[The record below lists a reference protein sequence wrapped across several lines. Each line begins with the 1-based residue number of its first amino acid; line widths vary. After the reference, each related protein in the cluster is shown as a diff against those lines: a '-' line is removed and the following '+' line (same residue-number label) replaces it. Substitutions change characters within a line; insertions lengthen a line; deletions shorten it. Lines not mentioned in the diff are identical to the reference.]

1 MVFSLFMKKR
11 AGVLMK
17 LISHIFVSCL
27 VIGMAIFSSI
37 FINSNTTYQ
46 GYELLYIL
54 PLLYMVLFILIL
66 SPLLFYRFNTFLMSY
81 TLVTF
86 LRYLILPFLI
96 VKSGW
101 YIGRSPVD
109 PMASSFSTALLLMMW
124 ELILTTA
131 AIAFF
136 FSRKKILRIKP
147 FVKTS
152 VELPQSI
159 FIYVVYILMSFVV
172 LAAVP
177 EALNSF
183 AFLMPRDNMIDI
195 GMGGFKISIV
205 QFILITAKYLI
216 FLLMMMLLY
225 RRYERTKG
233 TIWIWLSFGA
243 VLLNIMIIFGDN
255 RSDFLI
261 SAIASLYLFYR
272 LFLKRSLPFI
282 FSTVVLVF
290 IVFMNITTYRNTTS
304 ITGGENRLT
313 DLTDM
318 LQIYAG
324 GPYNVAMAIELPSYF
339 PNAAT
344 IGNFI
349 YDLGRP
355 IIGLNVF
362 FRELQGF
369 EFSNYLYNYRIYFS
383 DHVSQIIPIVGQ
395 GNLYMGFLF
404 APLLNV
410 TFVALAYI
418 LYKIMCRQNQ
428 IELIFFLTIPI
439 TRIGFMMGQNAGIL
453 LNDIS
458 FILVLN
464 ITLYLLNHYVVLRRK
479 GLVT

>member
-1 MVFSLFMKKR
+1 
-11 AGVLMK
+11 MK
-17 LISHIFVSCL
+17 LISHIIVSCI
-27 VIGMAIFSSI
+27 VIGLGIFTSI

-46 GYELLYIL
+46 GYELLYAL
-54 PLLYMVLFILIL
+54 PLLYMLLFILIL

-81 TLVTF
+81 TIVTF
-86 LRYLILPFLI
+86 LRYMVLPFLI

-109 PMASSFSTALLLMMW
+109 PMASSFSTAILLMMW
-124 ELILTTA
+124 ELIVTTA
-131 AIAFF
+131 AVAFF
-136 FSRKKILRIKP
+136 FSRQKALRLKNSIQ
-147 FVKTS
+147 TR
-152 VELPQSI
+152 VELPQST
-159 FIYVVYILMSFVV
+159 FIYVVYIIMSVGV

-195 GMGGFKISIV
+195 GTGGFKISVV

-216 FLLMMMLLY
+216 FLLMMTAIY
-225 RRYERTKG
+225 RRYERTQAS
-233 TIWIWLSFGA
+233 IWIWLSFGV
-243 VLLNIMIIFGDN
+243 VLLNVTILFGDN

-272 LFLKRSLPFI
+272 LFLKRALPFI
-282 FSTVVLVF
+282 FSTIALLV
-290 IVFMNITTYRNTTS
+290 IVFMNITSYRNTVS

-324 GPYNVAMAIELPSYF
+324 GPYNVAIAMELPAYF

-362 FRELQGF
+362 FKQFEGF

-383 DHVSQIIPIVGQ
+383 DHVAQIIPMVGQ
-395 GNLYMGFLF
+395 GNLYGGFLF

-410 TFVALAYI
+410 AFVALVYM
-418 LYKIMCRQNQ
+418 LYKIMCRHNQ

-439 TRIGFMMGQNAGIL
+439 TRMGFMMGQNAGIL

-458 FILVLN
+458 FVLLLN
-464 ITLYLLNHYVVLRRK
+464 ITLYLANHYIVLRRK
-479 GLVT
+479 ELVT

>member
-1 MVFSLFMKKR
+1 
-11 AGVLMK
+11 MK
-17 LISHIFVSCL
+17 LISHIIVSCI
-27 VIGMAIFSSI
+27 VIGLAIFTSI
-37 FINSNTTYQ
+37 FININTTFQ
-46 GYELLYIL
+46 GYEWLYLL
-54 PLLYMVLFILIL
+54 PLLYMLLFILIL

-81 TLVTF
+81 TIVTF
-86 LRYLILPFLI
+86 LRYIVLPFLI

-109 PMASSFSTALLLMMW
+109 PMASSFSTAIFLMMW
-124 ELILTTA
+124 ELIVTTA
-131 AIAFF
+131 AVAFF
-136 FSRKKILRIKP
+136 FSRQKSLQ
-147 FVKTS
+147 VKLQKTTENR
-152 VELPQSI
+152 VVLPQST
-159 FIYVVYILMSFVV
+159 FIYVLYILFSLGV

-195 GMGGFKISIV
+195 GTGGFKISVV

-216 FLLMMMLLY
+216 FLLMMTALY
-225 RRYERTKG
+225 RRYEKTHAS
-233 TIWIWLSFGA
+233 IWIWLSFGV
-243 VLLNIMIIFGDN
+243 VLLNVTILFGDN

-272 LFLKRSLPFI
+272 LFLKRALPFI
-282 FSTVVLVF
+282 FSTAVLLVV
-290 IVFMNITTYRNTTS
+290 VFMNITSYRNTVS

-324 GPYNVAMAIELPSYF
+324 GPYNVAMALEVPLYF

-362 FRELQGF
+362 FKELQGF

-383 DHVSQIIPIVGQ
+383 DHVAQIIPMVGQ
-395 GNLYMGFLF
+395 GNLYGGFLF

-410 TFVALAYI
+410 AFVALVYM
-418 LYKIMCRQNQ
+418 LYKIMCRHNQ

-439 TRIGFMMGQNAGIL
+439 TRMGFMMGQNAGIL

-458 FILVLN
+458 FVLLLN
-464 ITLYLLNHYVVLRRK
+464 ITLYLANHYIVLRRK
-479 GLVT
+479 ELAT